1 MTYKRDKLLGSLLC
15 ATFNEPP
22 QYMHKFYIEHSN
34 FLIEEGI
41 IPSHYPGL
49 IGYINPGMARELYW
63 DILIK
68 LLDGVFIG
76 EDQLI
81 YNVNGKQYWFDN
93 NMHYDILKS
102 ANYKKQVFNTIKHKL
117 GSPLGIA
124 EGMILMCSLD
134 VSNIFDKLDE
144 NFFVGLDL
152 VNPDWKKDFSNIKS
166 SNERIQFLKKFTKSI
181 TNENPSS

>member
-1 MTYKRDKLLGSLLC
+1 MSSRRDNLLGSLIC
-15 ATFNEPP
+15 ASFGEPP
-22 QYMHKFYIEHSN
+22 KYMHKFYKKHRD
-34 FLIEEGI
+34 FLVKEGI
-41 IPSHYPGL
+41 IQPSYPSL
-49 IGYINPGMARELYW
+49 VEYLYTGMANELYW
-63 DILIK
+63 DILIN
-68 LLDGVFIG
+68 LLDGVIIG

-117 GSPLGIA
+117 GSPLGIV
-124 EGMILMCSLD
+124 EGMIQMCSLD

-152 VNPDWKKDFSNIKS
+152 VNPDWKKDFSKIRS